1 METIGLVFLY
11 GITSFDDIRTRQVQ
25 LLEIIV
31 FAVIGIIFNL
41 YDRTNSLASIIGGV
55 LIGVAVLLFSILTNE
70 KIGKGDAYII
80 MVTGLYLGFMNTL
93 VLLWIS
99 SIFAAVIGM
108 IILRK
113 CDNSMQKELPF
124 VPFLLLGYISICV
137 LRLMGGV

>member
-11 GITSFDDIRTRQVQ
+11 GMTSFDDIRTRQVQ

-41 YDRTNSLASIIGGV
+41 YERTNSLASIIGGV

-113 CDNSMQKELPF
+113 YDNSMQKELPF
-124 VPFLLLGYISICV
+124 VPFYYWDI
-137 LRLMGGV
+137 